1 MFYLA
6 TVHKSFHRETSATP
20 VDLPPP
26 VGLHLVNAAVA
37 GAQGAAP
44 PAELLSALH
53 ARAPSSASSATTTA
67 RTSLSSAGTAD
78 EIPGV
83 GGRLGEGGAQGEGVR
98 GDSERAPGPPSW
110 PGGDTGVAAKSS
122 EGLSRANFLSEI
134 LWRGG
139 GDESDEVFS
148 LENLENEQQ
157 WKQRER
163 QKQQSQQEQK
173 LDEKPAD
180 TTPDG
185 DASAEKK
192 ASPHRVFHQRSK
204 SNIES
209 GSVGS
214 SGAGGAGGIA
224 GGRAELS
231 REFGS
236 DESLLSS
243 PKKVGRILLFT
254 LFMRTYRLFPVTCN
268 SASINCRVVLQL
280 CILYTY

>member
-6 TVHKSFHRETSATP
+6 TVHKSFHRETAATP

-26 VGLHLVNAAVA
+26 VGLHLVTAAAA
-37 GAQGAAP
+37 GAP
-44 PAELLSALH
+44 LAEH
-53 ARAPSSASSATTTA
+53 TRAPSTASSATTTA
-67 RTSLSSAGTAD
+67 RTSLSSAGTVD

-83 GGRLGEGGAQGEGVR
+83 GGRLCEGGASGGQGEGVR
-98 GDSERAPGPPSW
+98 GEHAPERATGAPSW

-163 QKQQSQQEQK
+163 QKQQEQK
-173 LDEKPAD
+173 QGDKQEAA
-180 TTPDG
+180 TPDSN
-185 DASAEKK
+185 ASTEKK
-192 ASPHRVFHQRSK
+192 VSPHRVFHQRSK

-209 GSVGS
+209 GSVA
-214 SGAGGAGGIA
+214 SGVAGGVGGIA

-243 PKKVGRILLFT
+243 PKKVRVLQHNFHVIF
-254 LFMRTYRLFPVTCN
+254 LFPHVTFIEP
-268 SASINCRVVLQL
+268 ARNCRLPSL
-280 CILYTY
+280 I